1 MPAAKKILAI
11 DQGTTSSRAIVF
23 EPDGRIVAIAQQE
36 FKQYYPQNGWVEHD
50 PETLWQSSLDVCRQA
65 LAEQGNALEIAAIGI
80 ANQRETSIIW
90 ERATGKAVY
99 NAIVWQ
105 DRRAAAR
112 CEALREQGYEARIAA
127 KTGLRLDPYFSAS
140 KIDWLLEHI
149 PGARARAEAGE
160 LAFGTVDAW
169 LIWKL
174 TGGRLHATDASNAS
188 RTMLFNIHTAE
199 WDQELLEIFNIPRA
213 ILPRV
218 YESAADFGVTAPGL
232 FARQIPIAGVAG
244 DQQAALIGQ
253 ACLEPGMLKSTYGT
267 GCFALLNT
275 GSQAAPPSQQLL
287 TTIAYRQNGETCY
300 AVEGAIFVAGA
311 AVQWL
316 RDVKV
321 IDSAAA
327 IEPMLEQLPS
337 NKGVYMAPAFT
348 GLGAPYWQP
357 HARGALFGLTRDTG
371 AAELAR
377 AALESICYQSFDLLR
392 AMASEGQTLSAARV
406 DGGMARNDW
415 LAAFLADIL
424 GIPVE
429 RPQITETT
437 ALGAAC
443 LAGLQL
449 GIYSSLADLKQVW
462 RPEKRFEPRISE
474 SQRARLLADWR
485 RAIDALLHYHRP
497 SA

>member
-1 MPAAKKILAI
+1 MPASKKILAI
-11 DQGTTSSRAIVF
+11 DQGTSSSRAIVF
-23 EPDGRIVAIAQQE
+23 EPDGRIVAIGQQE

-50 PETLWQSSLDVCRQA
+50 PETLWQSSLAVCRQA
-65 LAEQGNALEIAAIGI
+65 LAEQGDALEIAAIGI

-112 CEALREQGYEARIAA
+112 CEALRAQGYEARIAA

-140 KIDWLLEHI
+140 KIDWILEHI
-149 PGARARAEAGE
+149 PGARARAKAGE
-160 LAFGTVDAW
+160 LAFGTVDSW

-174 TGGRLHATDASNAS
+174 TGGELHATDASNAS
-188 RTMLFNIHTAE
+188 RTMLFNIHTCQ

-218 YESAADFGVTAPGL
+218 YESAADFGLTAPGL

-275 GSQAAPPSQQLL
+275 GSRAAPPSQQLL
-287 TTIAYRQNGETCY
+287 TTIAYRLNGETCY

-377 AALESICYQSFDLLR
+377 AALESICYQSSDLLE
-392 AMASEGQTLSAARV
+392 AMASEGQTLSTARI

-429 RPQITETT
+429 RPRITETT

-449 GIYSSLADLKQVW
+449 GIYPSLADLKQVW
-462 RPEKRFEPRISE
+462 QCEKRFEPRISE

-497 SA
+497 FA

>member
-1 MPAAKKILAI
+1 MSAAKKILAI

-23 EPDGRIVAIAQQE
+23 EPDGRIVAIGQQE

-90 ERATGKAVY
+90 ERATGRAVY

-127 KTGLRLDPYFSAS
+127 KTGLRLDPYFSAG
-140 KIDWLLEHI
+140 KIDWILEHV
-149 PGARARAEAGE
+149 PGARAKAEAGE

-218 YESAADFGVTAPGL
+218 YESAADFGLTAPGF

-287 TTIAYRQNGETCY
+287 TTIAYRLNGETCY

-321 IDSAAA
+321 IDAAAA

-377 AALESICYQSFDLLR
+377 AALESICYQSFDLLE
-392 AMASEGQTLSAARV
+392 AMASEGQTLSAARI

-429 RPQITETT
+429 RPRITETT

-449 GIYSSLADLKQVW
+449 GIYPSLADVKQVW
-462 RPEKRFEPRISE
+462 RPEKRFEPRISAP
-474 SQRARLLADWR
+474 QRARLLADWR

>member
-1 MPAAKKILAI
+1 MPASRKILAI

-23 EPDGRIVAIAQQE
+23 EPDGRIVAIGQQE

-50 PETLWQSSLDVCRQA
+50 PETLWQSSLDVCRQV
-65 LAEQGNALEIAAIGI
+65 LAEQGNELEIAAIGI

-90 ERATGKAVY
+90 ERATGKAIY

-140 KIDWLLEHI
+140 KIDWILEHI

-174 TGGRLHATDASNAS
+174 TGGGLHATDASNAS
-188 RTMLFNIHTAE
+188 RTMLFNIHTSE
-199 WDQELLEIFNIPRA
+199 WDQELLEIFNIPRS

-218 YESAADFGVTAPGL
+218 YESAADFSVTAPGL

-287 TTIAYRQNGETCY
+287 TTIAYRLNGETCY

-327 IEPMLEQLPS
+327 IEPMLEKLPS

-377 AALESICYQSFDLLR
+377 AALESICYQSFDLLQ
-392 AMASEGQTLSAARV
+392 AMASEGQTLSAARI

-429 RPQITETT
+429 RPRSTETT

-449 GIYSSLADLKQVW
+449 GIYSSLDDVKQVW

-474 SQRARLLADWR
+474 PQRARLLADWR
-485 RAIDALLHYHRP
+485 RAIDALLHYHHP
-497 SA
+497 CA

>member
-1 MPAAKKILAI
+1 MPASKKILAI

-23 EPDGRIVAIAQQE
+23 EPDGRIVAIGQQE

-90 ERATGKAVY
+90 ERATGRAVY

-127 KTGLRLDPYFSAS
+127 KTGLRLDPYFSAG
-140 KIDWLLEHI
+140 KIDWILEHV

-160 LAFGTVDAW
+160 LAFGTVDTW

-232 FARQIPIAGVAG
+232 FAGQIPIAGVAG

-275 GSQAAPPSQQLL
+275 GNQAAPPSQQLL
-287 TTIAYRQNGETCY
+287 TTIAYRLNGETCY

-377 AALESICYQSFDLLR
+377 AALESICYQSFDLLK
-392 AMASEGQTLSAARV
+392 AMASEGQTLSAARI
-406 DGGMARNDW
+406 DGGMARNNW

-429 RPQITETT
+429 RPRITETT

-449 GIYSSLADLKQVW
+449 GIYPSLADVKRVW
-462 RPEKRFEPRISE
+462 RPEKRFEPRISAP
-474 SQRARLLADWR
+474 QRARLLADWR

-497 SA
+497 ST

>member
-1 MPAAKKILAI
+1 MPASKKILAI

-23 EPDGRIVAIAQQE
+23 EPDGCIVAIGQQE

-65 LAEQGNALEIAAIGI
+65 LAEQGNELEIAAIGI

-90 ERATGKAVY
+90 ERATGRAIY

-112 CEALREQGYEARIAA
+112 CEALRAEGYEARIAA
-127 KTGLRLDPYFSAS
+127 KTGLRLDPYFSAG
-140 KIDWLLEHI
+140 KIDWILEHI

-174 TGGRLHATDASNAS
+174 TGGGLHATDASNAS
-188 RTMLFNIHTAE
+188 RTMLFNIHTSE

-232 FARQIPIAGVAG
+232 FAGQIPIAGVAG

-287 TTIAYRQNGETCY
+287 TTIAYRLHGETCY

-316 RDVKV
+316 RDIKV

-377 AALESICYQSFDLLR
+377 AALESICYQSFDLLE
-392 AMASEGQTLSAARV
+392 AMASEGQTLSAARI

-429 RPQITETT
+429 RPRITETT

-474 SQRARLLADWR
+474 AQRARLLADWR

-497 SA
+497 TT

>member
-1 MPAAKKILAI
+1 M
-11 DQGTTSSRAIVF
+11 F
-23 EPDGRIVAIAQQE
+23 EPDGGIVAIGQQE

-65 LAEQGNALEIAAIGI
+65 LAGQGNELEIAAIGI

-90 ERATGKAVY
+90 ERATGKAIY

-112 CEALREQGYEARIAA
+112 CEALREQGYEAQIAA
-127 KTGLRLDPYFSAS
+127 KTGLRLDPYFSAG
-140 KIDWLLEHI
+140 KIDWILEHI
-149 PGARARAEAGE
+149 PGARARAKAGE

-174 TGGRLHATDASNAS
+174 TGGGLHATDASNAS
-188 RTMLFNIHTAE
+188 RTMLFNIHTSE
-199 WDQELLEIFNIPRA
+199 WDQELLEIFNIPRS

-232 FARQIPIAGVAG
+232 FAGQIPIAGVAG

-275 GSQAAPPSQQLL
+275 GSRAAPPSQQLL
-287 TTIAYRQNGETCY
+287 TTIAYHLNGDTCY

-327 IEPMLEQLPS
+327 IEPMLEKLPS

-377 AALESICYQSFDLLR
+377 AALESICYQSFDLLE
-392 AMASEGQTLSAARV
+392 AMASEGQTLSAARI

-429 RPQITETT
+429 RPRITETT

-449 GIYSSLADLKQVW
+449 GIYSSLDDVKQVW

-474 SQRARLLADWR
+474 PQRARLLADWR

>member
-1 MPAAKKILAI
+1 MPTAKKILAI

-23 EPDGRIVAIAQQE
+23 EPDGRIVAIGQQE

-65 LAEQGNALEIAAIGI
+65 LAEQGNELEIAAIGI

-90 ERATGKAVY
+90 ERATGRAIY

-112 CEALREQGYEARIAA
+112 CEALRAEGYEARIAA
-127 KTGLRLDPYFSAS
+127 KTGLRLDPYFSAG
-140 KIDWLLEHI
+140 KIDWILEHI

-174 TGGRLHATDASNAS
+174 TGGGLHATDASNAS
-188 RTMLFNIHTAE
+188 RTMLFNIHTSE

-232 FARQIPIAGVAG
+232 FAGQIPIAGVAG

-287 TTIAYRQNGETCY
+287 TTIAYRLNGETCY

-316 RDVKV
+316 RDAGV

-377 AALESICYQSFDLLR
+377 AALESICYQSFDLLE
-392 AMASEGQTLSAARV
+392 AMASEGQTLSAARI

-429 RPQITETT
+429 RPRITETT

-474 SQRARLLADWR
+474 AQRARLLADWR

-497 SA
+497 TT

>member
-1 MPAAKKILAI
+1 M
-11 DQGTTSSRAIVF
+11 F
-23 EPDGRIVAIAQQE
+23 EPDGRIVAIGQQE

-65 LAEQGNALEIAAIGI
+65 LAEQGNELEIAAIGI

-112 CEALREQGYEARIAA
+112 CETLREQGYEARIAA
-127 KTGLRLDPYFSAS
+127 KTGLRLDPYFSAG
-140 KIDWLLEHI
+140 KIDWILEHI
-149 PGARARAEAGE
+149 PGARARAKAGE

-174 TGGRLHATDASNAS
+174 TGGGLHATDASNAS
-188 RTMLFNIHTAE
+188 RTMLFNIHTSE

-232 FARQIPIAGVAG
+232 FAGQIPIAGVAG

-253 ACLEPGMLKSTYGT
+253 ACLEPGRLKSTYGT

-287 TTIAYRQNGETCY
+287 TTIAYRLHGETCY

-377 AALESICYQSFDLLR
+377 AALESICYQSFDLLK
-392 AMASEGQTLSAARV
+392 AMASEGQTLSTARI

-429 RPQITETT
+429 RPRITETT

-449 GIYSSLADLKQVW
+449 GIYSSLADVKQVW
-462 RPEKRFEPRISE
+462 RPEQRFEPRISAP
-474 SQRARLLADWR
+474 QRARLLADWR

-497 SA
+497 FA